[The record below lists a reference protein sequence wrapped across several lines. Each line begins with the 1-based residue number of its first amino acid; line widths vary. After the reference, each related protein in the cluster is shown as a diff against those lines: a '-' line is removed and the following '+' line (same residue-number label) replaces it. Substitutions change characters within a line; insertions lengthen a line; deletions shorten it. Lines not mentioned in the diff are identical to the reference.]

1 MTALHFQKENMADY
15 FNEDF
20 RDFIRA
26 MNNQQVEYILVGG
39 MAVILH
45 GYVRTTGDMNI
56 WVRQT
61 KDNYQKIV
69 KAFDEFRMPVFDMTE
84 ERFLSD

>member
-1 MTALHFQKENMADY
+1 MADY